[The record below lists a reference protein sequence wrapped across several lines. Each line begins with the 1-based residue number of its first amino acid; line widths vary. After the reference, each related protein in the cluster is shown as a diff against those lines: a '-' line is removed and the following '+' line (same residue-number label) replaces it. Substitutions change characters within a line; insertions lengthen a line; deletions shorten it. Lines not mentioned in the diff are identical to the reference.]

1 MEIKDTLSDLPAPW
15 NYLIPLAT
23 RLTVWAILASI
34 LYILRSFFLL
44 LFLTFVFAYIQSG
57 SVNRLEKYI
66 RIRGLRVITVFVLLL
81 TFLTA
86 VGLFVFPKV
95 RKQTEAFVSQFSTY
109 IRKVDETIANLAA
122 RYPVLYNVIPELRD
136 NEDNLLQENGNGQ
149 EPSEKKGK
157 SPTIA
162 FLQELMGFGEIA
174 EGNTKKIDQVL
185 SILGGIGG
193 RFASVSSAFLLSLL
207 FSFLIVFDLPRLS
220 SNVTDLKN
228 TKLGFIYDEV
238 AENIFNFSQVLGQ
251 ALEAQ
256 FYISLINTFMTAIGI
271 YILGMGTNV
280 AFLSVIVFFCS
291 FIPVAGVFV
300 SSVPICLIALQTSGG
315 LQTLFLA
322 VVMII
327 AVHLIEGYILNPKI
341 YGARMRINPVI
352 VLIILTV
359 SGKLF
364 HFWGLILGVP
374 VCTYFFGHAIQYS
387 SKNAR
392 KEA

>member
-1 MEIKDTLSDLPAPW
+1 MEKKDILLDLPPPW
-15 NYLIPLAT
+15 NYLIPLST
-23 RLTVWAILASI
+23 RFTVWAILAAI

-44 LFLTFVFAYIQSG
+44 IFLTFVFAYIQSG
-57 SVNRLEKYI
+57 SVNRLGKYI
-66 RIRGLRVITVFVLLL
+66 RSRELRVITVFVLLL

-95 RKQTEAFVSQFSTY
+95 RKQTEAFVGQFSVY
-109 IRKVDETIANLAA
+109 IKKVDETLENLAA
-122 RYPVLYNVIPELRD
+122 RYPVLYNVIPELR
-136 NEDNLLQENGNGQ
+136 NPEETAPLENGKGD
-149 EPSEKKGK
+149 ESGDKKGK

-162 FLQELMGFGEIA
+162 FLQELLGIGEFA
-174 EGNTKKIDQVL
+174 EGNVKKIDQIL

-220 SNVTDLKN
+220 RNVTDLKN
-228 TKLGFIYDEV
+228 TKLAFIYDEV
-238 AENIFNFSQVLGQ
+238 AENIFNFSQVMGQ

-256 FYISLINTFMTAIGI
+256 FYIALINTILTAIGI
-271 YILGMGTNV
+271 YLLGMGTNV

-315 LQTLFLA
+315 LQTLVLA
-322 VVMII
+322 VLMIA

-374 VCTYFFGHAIQYS
+374 ICTYFFGHAIRHTS
-387 SKNAR
+387 ADAEKG
-392 KEA
+392 